1 MASWLYGRKPR
12 KLGTYVPVDVEAEL
26 LCAHE
31 GVAYASFPEPTSA
44 GAEVSFAEV
53 LPSEKYS
60 ESLSDE
66 YESLSDDDDDDA
78 SDESPDVSLPNT
90 KGKGEGMPN
99 ILKTG
104 DGEVN

>member
-1 MASWLYGRKPR
+1 MVRQQKNSKAK
-12 KLGTYVPVDVEAEL
+12 YVPFDVEAEL
-26 LCAHE
+26 LCARE
-31 GVAYASFPEPTSA
+31 GVAYASFPKPTSA

-66 YESLSDDDDDDA
+66 YESLSDDDDDE
-78 SDESPDVSLPNT
+78 SEESPDVSLPNT

-104 DGEVN
+104 DGEVI